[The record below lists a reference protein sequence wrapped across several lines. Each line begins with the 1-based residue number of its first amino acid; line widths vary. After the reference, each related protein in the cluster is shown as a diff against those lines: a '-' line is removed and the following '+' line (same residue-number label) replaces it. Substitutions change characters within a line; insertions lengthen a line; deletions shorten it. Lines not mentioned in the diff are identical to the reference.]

1 MDLPVAEVLVG
12 ILILFMLGSF
22 IVFAINLFNNP
33 PPPDDG
39 EDDGGDDGGDDTDN
53 NLTNDLVS
61 DSSNDNPTINE
72 NLDNSVTLTEA
83 TLAEAHDNM
92 IPLPRGYSQPS
103 NVSKYQC
110 IL

>member
-12 ILILFMLGSF
+12 ILFLFMIGSF
-22 IVFAINLFNNP
+22 IAFVINLFNTP
-33 PPPDDG
+33 TTP
-39 EDDGGDDGGDDTDN
+39 DDGGDDGGDDTDN

-110 IL
+110 LL